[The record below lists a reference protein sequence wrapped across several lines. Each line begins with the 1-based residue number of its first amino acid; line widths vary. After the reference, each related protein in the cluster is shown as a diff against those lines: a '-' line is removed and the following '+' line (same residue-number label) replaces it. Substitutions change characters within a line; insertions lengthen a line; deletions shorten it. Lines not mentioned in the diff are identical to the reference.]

1 MIPGWA
7 AGALAAA
14 LIAAAVIVRRRRSDV
29 LVVPN
34 TVPDDLIERDHA
46 GV

>member
-1 MIPGWA
+1 M
-7 AGALAAA
+7 LAAA
-14 LIAAAVIVRRRRSDV
+14 LIAAAVIVRRRRSHV
-29 LVVPN
+29 FVVPN